1 MANKAGAVMN
11 IQIIEIKPSVSR
23 GTVKAFVKLSLDGI
37 VIYDFKVIQKAGQK
51 AWVSCPQAEWTD
63 KSGQKHYKP
72 VVELPEALKT
82 QVQTAIL
89 QKWGNNGN

>member
-1 MANKAGAVMN
+1 MN
-11 IQIIEIKPSVSR
+11 IQVIEIKPSVSQ

-37 VIYDFKVIQKAGQK
+37 IIYDFKIIQQSGQK
-51 AWVSCPQAEWTD
+51 AWVACPQLEWAD

-72 VVELPEALKT
+72 VVELPGVIKD
-82 QVQTAIL
+82 QVQAAIL